1 MRPESIEAAHRRK
14 KRAAALGVA
23 VYGLIM
29 LGSAAVMAGLC
40 FIPDMPLAAQVVLG
54 ICAAGFVLLFLPAL
68 WVLRARFKEIEGG
81 ESDAAAQY

>member
-14 KRAAALGVA
+14 KRAAAVGVA

-40 FIPDMPLAAQVVLG
+40 FIPDMPLAAQVILG
-54 ICAAGFVLLFLPAL
+54 IFAAVCVLLFLPAL
-68 WVLRARFKEIEGG
+68 WALRARFKEIEGG

>member
-1 MRPESIEAAHRRK
+1 MRQESIEAAHRRK
-14 KRAAALGVA
+14 KRAAALGVTF
-23 VYGLIM
+23 YGLIM

-40 FIPDMPLAAQVVLG
+40 FIPDMPLAAQIVLG
-54 ICAAGFVLLFLPAL
+54 ICAAGFVLMFLPAL

>member
-1 MRPESIEAAHRRK
+1 MRPGSIEEARRRK
-14 KRAAALGVA
+14 KRSAAVGVA
-23 VYGLIM
+23 FYGLLM

-40 FIPDMPLAAQVVLG
+40 FIPDIPLAAQIALG
-54 ICAAGFVLLFLPAL
+54 IAAAGFVLLFLPAL